1 MTPSTADMSLSV
13 SHDSHE
19 MLWMRFH
26 NATYGAAIRIREQ
39 LSSGLEQLVYQSHRP
54 KSGQWLNQTAFL
66 VDALRNDAL
75 NGTDI
80 SLILDKNSAP
90 EVKKEQL
97 NIATASTA
105 ARDALFSAASPLQ
118 CAQNFSYQVEPFA
131 GLCRNVMAKLDA
143 IITER
148 AQEGFTE
155 KNHYSA
161 RAKPADSQK
170 QATGMP

>member
-1 MTPSTADMSLSV
+1 MTSSAVDMPQSAA
-13 SHDSHE
+13 HE
-19 MLWMRFH
+19 ILWVRFQD
-26 NATYGAAIRIREQ
+26 ATYGAAIRIREQ

-80 SLILDKNSAP
+80 GLILEKESEP
-90 EVKKEQL
+90 EIKKEQFS
-97 NIATASTA
+97 IATASAT

-118 CAQNFSYQVEPFA
+118 CAQNFSQKIEPFA
-131 GLCRNVMAKLDA
+131 SLCRNVMAKLDA

-148 AQEGFTE
+148 AQESFTE
-155 KNHYSA
+155 KSYYLA
-161 RAKPADSQK
+161 RAKPVDTQK
-170 QATGMP
+170 QATGMS